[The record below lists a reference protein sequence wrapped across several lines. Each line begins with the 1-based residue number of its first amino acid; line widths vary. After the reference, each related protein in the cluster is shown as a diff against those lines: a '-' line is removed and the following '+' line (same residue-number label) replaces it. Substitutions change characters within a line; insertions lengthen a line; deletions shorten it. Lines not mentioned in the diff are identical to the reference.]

1 MNRADLQNL
10 SRLRRREAYQLLQAG
25 HFCGAYYL
33 AGLSVECALKAC
45 IAKKVNRY
53 DFPDRAL
60 AQRVY
65 THNLEQLQKD
75 AGLESIFKRDADASP
90 LLELNWAVVKDWSV
104 ESRYDLTIS
113 EALARDLYSACT
125 SRRYGVLAW
134 IRQHW

>member
-10 SRLRRREAYQLLQAG
+10 SRLRRQEAYQLLQAD
-25 HFCGAYYL
+25 HFGGAYYL

-53 DFPDRAL
+53 DFPDRSLTQQA
-60 AQRVY
+60 Y
-65 THNLEQLQKD
+65 THNLQQLLRA
-75 AGLESIFKRDADASP
+75 AGLEPVLRKDADASP
-90 LLELNWAVVKDWSV
+90 RLGLSWAVVKDWSV

-125 SRRYGVLAW
+125 ARRYGVLAW